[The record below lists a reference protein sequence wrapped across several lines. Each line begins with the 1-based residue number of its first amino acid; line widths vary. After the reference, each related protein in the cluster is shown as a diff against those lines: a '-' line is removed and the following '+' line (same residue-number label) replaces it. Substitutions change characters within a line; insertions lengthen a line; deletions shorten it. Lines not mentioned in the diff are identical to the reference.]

1 MFASYFKIAIRYLG
15 KNKTYS
21 FINMAGLSVSLA
33 CAMLMILYAKDEFSF
48 DKFHKDINTTYLVAI
63 DVQNSDGSS
72 ADKMGLT
79 SLLHGPRFKDNLPE
93 VESFV
98 RLNTTYLNIKL
109 GEDINSQKVLEAD
122 SNFFSF
128 FSFPLL
134 KGNPQTAL
142 QNVHSVV
149 ISEDMALQHFGNDDA
164 LTKTIFLESNGTFVP
179 YTVTG
184 VSKRC
189 PQNSSI
195 QFDIVMPLIEKP
207 DDLNWV
213 NVSLSTFVKLNERND
228 SKVVSSKMQEVFEAE
243 SKEVME
249 QVRKYGFTQ
258 SFYHQLQ
265 PFNDVHLSQE
275 IKAEAGLTNASSS
288 IYSYILSG
296 IALLI
301 LTIACINFINLTIAR
316 SAKRAKEIG
325 IRKVVGGARQQLIT
339 QFLGESFLLCF
350 LSFIAAIMLA
360 QLLLP
365 HFNNLVNKELSL
377 VYLIDSQLII
387 IYLSLLTFTGFLAGF
402 YPAIILSGYNPV
414 QTLYAKFKLSGKN
427 YLQKTLILFQFSLAT
442 FMVIATAIVYMQF
455 DFLTSKDLG
464 YKPDYVVKVNKRRL
478 THQEAKIFSEA
489 LSKNANIIS
498 LSPQHNG
505 KENGKINTDSVFH
518 FTYEAVNENFID
530 LFKIKIAQGRNFSA
544 NNISDSANSV
554 IVNQAFVKKAGWK
567 EPLGKEV
574 TMMDG
579 AVRNVIGIVEDYNYE
594 SLKKTIE
601 PQLFSLAFNV
611 DYPFYQHLL
620 IKIQPNSTSNVIPYI
635 EKTFKELFPMHP
647 FTYQFYDEINL
658 LNYQME
664 AKWKQVILLSAL
676 LTIFIAGI
684 GLFGLSILTVESKYK
699 EIGIRK
705 VLGAS
710 EKTIVLS
717 LYKNHL
723 TIIFLAFLIAI
734 PSSYYAGSVWLNN
747 YPYRTKMGI
756 EIFIGAG
763 LFLLT
768 IAALTISYQTRK
780 AALLNPVDSLR
791 TE

>member
-21 FINMAGLSVSLA
+21 FINIAGLSVSLA
-33 CAMLMILYAKDEFSF
+33 CAMLIILYAKDEFSF

-142 QNVHSVV
+142 QNIHSVV

-189 PQNSSI
+189 QQNSSI

-213 NVSLSTFVKLNERND
+213 SVSLSTFVKLNERNN

-258 SFYHQLQ
+258 SFYHHLQ

-387 IYLSLLTFTGFLAGF
+387 IYLSLLTFTEFLAGF
-402 YPAIILSGYNPV
+402 YPAIILSVYNPV

-427 YLQKTLILFQFSLAT
+427 YLQKALILFQFSLAT

-464 YKPDYVVKVNKRRL
+464 YKPDYVVKVNKRKL

-489 LSKNANIIS
+489 LSKNANIVS
-498 LSPQHNG
+498 LSPQHHG

-530 LFKIKIAQGRNFSA
+530 LFNIKIAQGRNFSA

-554 IVNQAFVKKAGWK
+554 IINQAFVKKAGWK
-567 EPLGKEV
+567 EPIGKEV

-579 AVRNVIGIVEDYNYE
+579 AVRKVIGIVEDYNYE

-710 EKTIVLS
+710 EKTIVFS

-723 TIIFLAFLIAI
+723 TLIFLAFLIAI

-747 YPYRTKMGI
+747 YPYRIKIGL

-763 LFLLT
+763 LFVLT

>member
-21 FINMAGLSVSLA
+21 FINIAGLSVSLA
-33 CAMLMILYAKDEFSF
+33 CAMLIILYAKDEFSF

-142 QNVHSVV
+142 QNIHSVV

-189 PQNSSI
+189 QQNSSI

-213 NVSLSTFVKLNERND
+213 SVSLSTFVKLNERNN

-402 YPAIILSGYNPV
+402 YPAIILSVYNPV

-427 YLQKTLILFQFSLAT
+427 YLQKALILFQFSLAT

-464 YKPDYVVKVNKRRL
+464 YKPDYVVKVNKRKL

-530 LFKIKIAQGRNFSA
+530 LFNIKIAQGRNFSA

-554 IVNQAFVKKAGWK
+554 IINQAFVKKAGWK
-567 EPLGKEV
+567 EPIGKEV

-579 AVRNVIGIVEDYNYE
+579 AVRKVIGIVEDYNYE

-647 FTYQFYDEINL
+647 FTYQFYDDINL

-710 EKTIVLS
+710 EKTIVFS

-723 TIIFLAFLIAI
+723 TLIFLAFLIAI

-747 YPYRTKMGI
+747 YPYRIKIGL

-763 LFLLT
+763 LFVLT

>member
-21 FINMAGLSVSLA
+21 FINIAGLSVSLA
-33 CAMLMILYAKDEFSF
+33 CAMLIILYAKDEFSF

-142 QNVHSVV
+142 QNIHSVV

-189 PQNSSI
+189 QQNSSI

-213 NVSLSTFVKLNERND
+213 SVSLSTFVKLNERNN

-258 SFYHQLQ
+258 SFYHHLQ

-387 IYLSLLTFTGFLAGF
+387 IYLSLLTFTEFLAGF
-402 YPAIILSGYNPV
+402 YPAIILSVYNPV

-427 YLQKTLILFQFSLAT
+427 YLQKALILFQFSLAT

-464 YKPDYVVKVNKRRL
+464 YKPDYVVKVNKRKL

-489 LSKNANIIS
+489 LSKNANIVS
-498 LSPQHNG
+498 LSPQHHG

-530 LFKIKIAQGRNFSA
+530 LFNIKIAQGRNFSA

-554 IVNQAFVKKAGWK
+554 IINQAFVKKAGWK
-567 EPLGKEV
+567 EPIGKEV

-579 AVRNVIGIVEDYNYE
+579 AVRKVIGIVEDYNYE

-647 FTYQFYDEINL
+647 FTYQFYDDINL

-710 EKTIVLS
+710 EKTIVFS

-723 TIIFLAFLIAI
+723 TLIFLAFLIAI

-747 YPYRTKMGI
+747 YPYRIKIGL

-763 LFLLT
+763 LFVLT